1 MAPTR
6 ARGGSKRRAAK
17 KALPPYNF
25 NSKGEAIIL
34 PLEKRCRFGGCK
46 RRFTRYHRL
55 NLHVRQEHG
64 LKVSGPMR
72 IGKQHG
78 DMEKVIDWMERVF
91 EKGERGVPAPDVWS
105 EWPYKIPKQAQEYY
119 DYLKMEEEKKKKN
132 QEKEGEEAAETTT
145 TTQATSAVANTDA
158 DGEEASLAANTG
170 AADEDDHEKAR
181 AMLQAMKIDDDDD
194 DDYDD
199 YEEEY

>member
-6 ARGGSKRRAAK
+6 ARGVSKRRAAK

-34 PLEKRCRFGGCK
+34 PLETRCRVGGCK
-46 RRFTRYHRL
+46 RRFTRYHQL
-55 NLHVRQEHG
+55 NLHVRQQHG
-64 LKVSGPMR
+64 LKISGPMR
-72 IGKQHG
+72 IGKQLG
-78 DMEKVIDWMERVF
+78 NMEKVIDWMERVV

-105 EWPYKIPKQAQEYY
+105 QWPYKIPKQAQEYY
-119 DYLKMEEEKKKKN
+119 DYLKMEEEKKKKK

-145 TTQATSAVANTDA
+145 AAAQATSAVANADA
-158 DGEEASLAANTG
+158 DGEETSLAADAG
-170 AADEDDHEKAR
+170 AADEDDNEETR
-181 AMLQAMKIDDDDD
+181 AMLEAMKIDDDDD
-194 DDYDD
+194 D